1 MNQNVKDRFLTYV
14 SFDTQ
19 SDSSS
24 STVPSTEKQ
33 LKLAAYLADELKG
46 LGLHDVEM
54 DQYACVYAHI
64 PASAGC
70 ARPGL
75 ALIAHMDTA
84 MDMSGADI
92 KPHIVTGYDGGDI
105 VLNQEKNIVTR
116 VSDYPSLAQFKGQ
129 DLIVTDGTT
138 LLGADDKA
146 GIAEIVT
153 LAQYLMEHPE
163 HPHPAISILFTPDEE
178 IGRGADHVDV
188 KKLDAAYGYTVDGGI
203 LGEFSYE
210 NFNAAGAVVT
220 VHGVTAHTGYSKGV
234 LKNAILMA
242 MEYQCLLPVYETP
255 ACTEGREGFFHLL
268 SLTGNVEEA
277 RMIYLIR
284 DHDSA
289 RFAERKAVME
299 KASEELRRRWGSDCI
314 RLEITDQYPNMA
326 KWLEDKPEIVALAV
340 AAMRLAGVEDPVAVA
355 IRGGTDGSQ
364 LTSKGLPCPNLPCGT
379 QYAHGR
385 YEFVSVQALTTC
397 KEMVKHLVSA
407 DLVKRVMEENL

>member
-92 KPHIVTGYDGGDI
+92 KPRIVTGYDGGDI

-146 GIAEIVT
+146 GVAEIVT

-242 MEYQCLLPVYETP
+242 MEYQGLLPVYETP
-255 ACTEGREGFFHLL
+255 ACTEGREGFFHLD
-268 SLTGNVEEA
+268 
-277 RMIYLIR
+277 RMEGCTETATMKYIIR
-284 DHDSA
+284 DHDHGNYMRRQELMKDAAQYLNRKYGAGTVEIQITESYLNMYGKIKDHQEMIDHVFTA
-289 RFAERKAVME
+289 MER
-299 KASEELRRRWGSDCI
+299 
-314 RLEITDQYPNMA
+314 
-326 KWLEDKPEIVALAV
+326 
-340 AAMRLAGVEDPVAVA
+340 AGVTPIVDP
-355 IRGGTDGSQ
+355 IRGGTDGSR
-364 LTSKGLPCPNLPCGT
+364 LSYMGLPCPNLCTGG
-379 QYAHGR
+379 QNGHGR
-385 YEFVSVQALTTC
+385 HEFVSIQSMEKVVEIL
-397 KEMVKHLVSA
+397 KYLVELSA
-407 DLVKRVMEENL
+407 

>member
-92 KPHIVTGYDGGDI
+92 KPRIVTGYDGGDI

-146 GIAEIVT
+146 GVAEIVT

-188 KKLDAAYGYTVDGGI
+188 KKLDAAYG
-203 LGEFSYE
+203 
-210 NFNAAGAVVT
+210 
-220 VHGVTAHTGYSKGV
+220 
-234 LKNAILMA
+234 
-242 MEYQCLLPVYETP
+242 
-255 ACTEGREGFFHLL
+255 
-268 SLTGNVEEA
+268 
-277 RMIYLIR
+277 
-284 DHDSA
+284 
-289 RFAERKAVME
+289 
-299 KASEELRRRWGSDCI
+299 
-314 RLEITDQYPNMA
+314 
-326 KWLEDKPEIVALAV
+326 
-340 AAMRLAGVEDPVAVA
+340 
-355 IRGGTDGSQ
+355 
-364 LTSKGLPCPNLPCGT
+364 
-379 QYAHGR
+379 
-385 YEFVSVQALTTC
+385 
-397 KEMVKHLVSA
+397 
-407 DLVKRVMEENL
+407 